1 MFPNTK
7 IDWASDLFR
16 GDIIHPKGLS
26 PCVPFHASLRF
37 LASSP
42 SIEDRTGRADGG
54 EGESWPV
61 LCVRN
66 VAPRSPS
73 PPVNTT
79 LLSRN
84 HSLRE
89 TKSQFIW
96 KTRLT
101 HLSSALI
108 TERRVGWCL
117 AEGPP
122 ADSRPVARGAG
133 RGRSRGGPVP
143 LPPLPHR
150 STCRPRT
157 VRAALPRNSG
167 SVCCTP
173 LTLRP
178 LTRRRNESLCDLA
191 LVGSRGDWICGCV
204 RRLLPE
210 RECAVSPAGP
220 GAGIY
225 LLLLPTFPFSGGDFP
240 QGCPRG

>member
-133 RGRSRGGPVP
+133 RGGPAGV
-143 LPPLPHR
+143 LCL
-150 STCRPRT
+150 CRPFLIG
-157 VRAALPRNSG
+157 A
-167 SVCCTP
+167 
-173 LTLRP
+173 
-178 LTRRRNESLCDLA
+178 
-191 LVGSRGDWICGCV
+191 
-204 RRLLPE
+204 
-210 RECAVSPAGP
+210 PAGHALCAQRCPEIP
-220 GAGIY
+220 GRYAARPSRCG
-225 LLLLPTFPFSGGDFP
+225 P
-240 QGCPRG
+240 

>member
-1 MFPNTK
+1 M
-7 IDWASDLFR
+7 
-16 GDIIHPKGLS
+16 
-26 PCVPFHASLRF
+26 
-37 LASSP
+37 
-42 SIEDRTGRADGG
+42 
-54 EGESWPV
+54 
-61 LCVRN
+61 RN

-122 ADSRPVARGAG
+122 SDARPVARGAG

-143 LPPLPHR
+143 L
-150 STCRPRT
+150 CRPFLIGAPAGPRT

-173 LTLRP
+173 LTPLTLRP
-178 LTRRRNESLCDLA
+178 LTRVEMNRCATWRWSARAEIGLA
-191 LVGSRGDWICGCV
+191 AVSGACFQNAGVLSH
-204 RRLLPE
+204 RLGPE
-210 RECAVSPAGP
+210 RGFTFFCFPRSLSRKVTSRRDVPEAD
-220 GAGIY
+220 
-225 LLLLPTFPFSGGDFP
+225 LLCLSH
-240 QGCPRG
+240 REA